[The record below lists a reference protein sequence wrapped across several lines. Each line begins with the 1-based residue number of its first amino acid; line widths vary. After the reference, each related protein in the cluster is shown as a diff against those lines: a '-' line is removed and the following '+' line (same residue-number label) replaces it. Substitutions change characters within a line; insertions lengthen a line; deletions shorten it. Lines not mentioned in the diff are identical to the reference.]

1 MKKNYIAPSTIAWK
15 MAPVVLNATSLGMN
29 GTGVDSSRKSR
40 MFVDDGQDYYDEEM
54 EATAAQNTVSSQS
67 LWD

>member
-29 GTGVDSSRKSR
+29 GTGVDDSRKSR

-54 EATAAQNTVSSQS
+54 EATAAQSTVSSQS

>member
-29 GTGVDSSRKSR
+29 GTGVDDSRKSR
-40 MFVDDGQDYYDEEM
+40 RFVDEEDYYDEEM
-54 EATAAQNTVSSQS
+54 EATAAQSTVSSQS

>member
-29 GTGVDSSRKSR
+29 GTGVDDSRKSR
-40 MFVDDGQDYYDEEM
+40 RFVDEEDYYDEEM
-54 EATAAQNTVSSQS
+54 EANAAQSTMSSQS